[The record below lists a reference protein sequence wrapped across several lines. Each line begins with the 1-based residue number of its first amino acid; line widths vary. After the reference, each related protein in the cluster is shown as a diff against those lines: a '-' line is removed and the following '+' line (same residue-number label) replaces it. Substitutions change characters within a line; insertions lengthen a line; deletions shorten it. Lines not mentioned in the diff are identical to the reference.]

1 MERLVGKPA
10 PAFNMNAVT
19 GDGSDFIKVTSE
31 DYKDKWLILFFYN
44 LDFTLVCPTE
54 ITGFSKRY
62 KEFKELGTEVLG
74 VSCDSQYSHQAWINQ
89 SKDNGGLGKIN
100 FPLGSDLTKSV
111 CQQYG
116 VLIED
121 EGISLRGLFIIDPQ
135 GVIKYSVIHDL
146 NVGRSVDETLRVLKA
161 LKTGGL
167 CPIDWKEGDPN
178 LQLKIKYFKK
188 LKIFKILL
196 APQLY
201 KFCFIQNLYN
211 QIIKIKNISIKL
223 T

>member
-19 GDGSDFIKVTSE
+19 GNGSDFIKVNSE
-31 DYKDKWLILFFYN
+31 DYKDKWLVLFFYP
-44 LDFTLVCPTE
+44 LDFTFVCPTE

-62 KEFKELGTEVLG
+62 KEFKELGAEILG
-74 VSCDSQYSHQAWINQ
+74 ISCDSQYSHQAWINQ

-111 CQQYG
+111 SEQYG

-121 EGISLRGLFIIDPQ
+121 EGISLRGLFIIDPE
-135 GVIKYSVIHDL
+135 GVIKYSVTHDL

-167 CPIDWKEGDPN
+167 CAIDWEEGDPN
-178 LQLKIKYFKK
+178 L
-188 LKIFKILL
+188 
-196 APQLY
+196 
-201 KFCFIQNLYN
+201 
-211 QIIKIKNISIKL
+211 
-223 T
+223 